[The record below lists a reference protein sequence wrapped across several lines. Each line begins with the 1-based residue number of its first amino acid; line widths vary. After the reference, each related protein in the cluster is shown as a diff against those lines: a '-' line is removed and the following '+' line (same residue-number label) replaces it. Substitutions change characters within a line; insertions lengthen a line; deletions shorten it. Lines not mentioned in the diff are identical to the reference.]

1 MSQTDYKYVC
11 GNGKYCNANAIT
23 PEPPYLYI
31 AQSYQNAYETAFF
44 AEGHE
49 ALNKYPSFS
58 PENLGPGFI
67 NGTFGYQEL
76 YGNAPPISFMLAD
89 AQYYQGQ
96 PYLFISAGSGGG
108 NGFMYL
114 NWIIATF
121 GIPYEKTVP

>member
-1 MSQTDYKYVC
+1 MSNYQYVC
-11 GNGKYCNANAIT
+11 GKGKYCNANAIT

-31 AQSYQNAYETAFF
+31 TQSYKNAYETAFE
-44 AEGHE
+44 AERNVS
-49 ALNKYPSFS
+49 LNSPNIRSILANSLPS
-58 PENLGPGFI
+58 GFI
-67 NGTFGYQEL
+67 DGTFGYQEV
-76 YGNAPPISFMLAD
+76 YGNSQVKYLSENG
-89 AQYYQGQ
+89 QYYQGQ